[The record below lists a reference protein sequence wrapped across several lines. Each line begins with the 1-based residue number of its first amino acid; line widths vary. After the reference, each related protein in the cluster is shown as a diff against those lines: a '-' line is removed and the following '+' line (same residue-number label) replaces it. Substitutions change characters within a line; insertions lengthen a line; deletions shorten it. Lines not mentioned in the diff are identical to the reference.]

1 MMSDDPRPTPADADH
16 LQFDRVEAPAPQ
28 GVGEPIPATS
38 AAPSAIAPPP
48 GVTVCAACRAPITDA
63 YFEANGKVVCPRCRD
78 AVLASR
84 ARGNAAGRFGKAVIY
99 GAGAAVAG
107 AAVWYVVARFRG
119 TQAAL
124 VTILMGWL
132 VGRGVLRGSN
142 NRGGVPYQLLAVLLT
157 YLSVAL
163 AVVPDV
169 IQEYRADPSIVPGP
183 LVTVVIV
190 LTVIVLVAPVKM
202 SMGSV
207 LSAII
212 IAIGLWQAWKV
223 NRPRRL
229 TFNGPYRLAG
239 AGTPPGFYAPPP
251 VTGGR

>member
-1 MMSDDPRPTPADADH
+1 
-16 LQFDRVEAPAPQ
+16 
-28 GVGEPIPATS
+28 
-38 AAPSAIAPPP
+38 
-48 GVTVCAACRAPITDA
+48 VTVCVACGEPITDA

-84 ARGNAAGRFGKAVIY
+84 ARGSAAGRFGKALLY
-99 GAGAAVAG
+99 GIGAAIAGAV
-107 AAVWYVVARFRG
+107 VWYVVERFRIH
-119 TQAAL
+119 AAL

-169 IQEYRADPSIVPGP
+169 IQEYRADP
-183 LVTVVIV
+183 TVISGGLPVVVILLSVIV
-190 LTVIVLVAPVKM
+190 LIAPVRM
-202 SMGSV
+202 STHSV
-207 LSAII
+207 LTGII
-212 IAIGLWQAWKV
+212 IAIGLWQAWKI
-223 NRPRRL
+223 NRARRL

-239 AGTPPGFYAPPP
+239 AGAGAPPAFYAPPP
-251 VTGGR
+251 VAGGR